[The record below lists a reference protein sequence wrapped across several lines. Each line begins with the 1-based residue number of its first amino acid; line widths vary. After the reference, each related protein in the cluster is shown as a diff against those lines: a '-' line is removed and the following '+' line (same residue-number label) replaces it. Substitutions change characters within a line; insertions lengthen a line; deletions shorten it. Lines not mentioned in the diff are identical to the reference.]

1 MSRSK
6 SELSL
11 TQRLLIDYVKFK
23 TNNNHKFFAKN
34 DKIAQALD
42 LTEASAKV
50 MINTLIRKG
59 YLIKQVDEHG
69 RRYLS
74 YSGKEYK
81 PLFENMQDVDKKV
94 LKQEM
99 EYHKNWHIEYEKQL
113 ARANRDNEYFQD
125 ELMKVRKRVWDLEYI
140 FYVNGCTPEQ
150 LDEIIKQAKEQKI
163 NIPQ

>member
-6 SELSL
+6 SALSI

-23 TNNNHKFFAKN
+23 TNHNFKFFAKN

-50 MINTLIRKG
+50 MINTLVKEG
-59 YLIKQVDEHG
+59 YLVKQLDEHG

-81 PLFENMQDVDKKV
+81 PLFENMADVDKKI
-94 LKQEM
+94 LKQDM
-99 EYHKNWHIEYEKQL
+99 EYHENWHNEYKKQL
-113 ARANRDNEYFQD
+113 DAARNDNDYLHDQII
-125 ELMKVRKRVWDLEYI
+125 KVGQRVYDLEHI
-140 FYVNGCTPEQ
+140 FYANGCTPEQ
-150 LDEIIKQAKEQKI
+150 LEEIIKQTKGQI
-163 NIPQ
+163 